1 MNAKIGLRKNPKRTD
16 LATVVPLSTPFVLF
30 VDPSS
35 ACNFK
40 CTFCPT
46 GDLALLKSINR
57 FQGILKLADLEKIV
71 SDVRQFKAPIK
82 VLRLYKDGEPLVNKN
97 FAEMIAIAKDSAC
110 FEAIDTTTNGALLT
124 HEKSEKIISAGI
136 NLINISI
143 DGLDSEQFLK
153 FTKAKIDFEKFLE
166 NLKYLYSI
174 KGACKIV
181 IKTTKEIIGNDRV
194 QEFYDT
200 FGDMCDQIGVENTS
214 PCWPD
219 FDVEERMGITITE
232 GLYGNEILDQT
243 ACPYLFYS
251 MSVNSDMKVS
261 ACFVDWS
268 RDLIIGD
275 ARANSLAEIWDSK
288 EMNAHRSAH
297 LSGKRDWHGTCGNC
311 GQISHCGPDSI
322 EESISEISVKFRLS
336 GRFDGLEETMKKV
349 GYSERPNRRKLIPVI
364 EL

>member
-1 MNAKIGLRKNPKRTD
+1 MNAKIGSRKNPKRTN

-35 ACNFK
+35 ACNFR

-57 FQGILKLADLEKIV
+57 FQGTLKLADFEKIV
-71 SDVRQFKAPIK
+71 NDVRQFEVPIK
-82 VLRLYKDGEPLVNKN
+82 VLRLYKDGEPFVNKN
-97 FAEMIAIAKDSAC
+97 LAEMIGIAKESTC

-124 HEKSEKIISAGI
+124 HEKSEKIVSAGI
-136 NLINISI
+136 DLINISI
-143 DGLDSEQFLK
+143 DGLDSAQFLK
-153 FTKAKIDFEKFLE
+153 FAKAKIDFDKFLE
-166 NLKYLYSI
+166 NIKYLFSI
-174 KGACKIV
+174 RGRCKIV

-194 QEFYDT
+194 SEFYDT
-200 FGDMCDQIGVENTS
+200 FGEMCDQIGIENTS

-232 GLYGNEILDQT
+232 GLYGNEILEQT

-251 MSVNSDMKVS
+251 MSVNSDMKAS

-275 ARANSLAEIWDSK
+275 VRTNSLVEIWDSK
-288 EMNAHRSAH
+288 EMNAHRLAH
-297 LSGKRDWHGTCGNC
+297 LSGKRDLHDTCGNC

-322 EESISEISVKFRLS
+322 EESISEIVFRFRSS
-336 GRFDGLEETMKKV
+336 GRFDGLEETMRKV
-349 GYSERPNRRKLIPVI
+349 GYSEKYNQRKLIPVTG
-364 EL
+364 L

>member
-1 MNAKIGLRKNPKRTD
+1 MNAKIGSRKNPKRTN

-35 ACNFK
+35 ACNFR

-57 FQGILKLADLEKIV
+57 FQGTLKLADFEKIV
-71 SDVRQFKAPIK
+71 NDVRQFEVPIK

-97 FAEMIAIAKDSAC
+97 LAEMIGIAKESTC

-124 HEKSEKIISAGI
+124 HEKSEKIVSAGI
-136 NLINISI
+136 DLINISI
-143 DGLDSEQFLK
+143 DGLDSAQFLK
-153 FTKAKIDFEKFLE
+153 FAKAKIDFDKFLE
-166 NLKYLYSI
+166 NIKYLFSI
-174 KGACKIV
+174 RGRCKIV

-194 QEFYDT
+194 SEFYDT
-200 FGDMCDQIGVENTS
+200 FGEMCDQIGIENTS

-232 GLYGNEILDQT
+232 GLYGNEILEQT

-251 MSVNSDMKVS
+251 MSVNSDMKAS

-275 ARANSLAEIWDSK
+275 VRTNSLVEIWDSK
-288 EMNAHRSAH
+288 EMNAHRLAH
-297 LSGKRDWHGTCGNC
+297 LSGKRDLHDTCGNC

-322 EESISEISVKFRLS
+322 EESISEIVFRFRSS
-336 GRFDGLEETMKKV
+336 GRFDGLEETMRKV
-349 GYSERPNRRKLIPVI
+349 GYSEKYNQRKLIPVTG
-364 EL
+364 L

>member
-1 MNAKIGLRKNPKRTD
+1 MKAKIGPRKNPQRTD
-16 LATVVPLSTPFVLF
+16 LSKIVPLSTPFVLF

-57 FQGILKLADLEKIV
+57 FQGTLKLSDFEKIV
-71 SDVRQFKAPIK
+71 NDVRQFEVPIK

-97 FAEMIAIAKDSAC
+97 LPEMIGIAKDSGC

-124 HEKSEKIISAGI
+124 HEKSEKIIRAGI
-136 NLINISI
+136 DLINISI
-143 DGLDSEQFLK
+143 DGLDSVQFLR
-153 FTKAKIDFEKFLE
+153 FTKAKIDFDKFLE
-166 NLKYLYSI
+166 NIRYLHLI
-174 KGACKIV
+174 RGNCKIV
-181 IKTTKEIIGNDRV
+181 IKTTKEIIGADRV
-194 QEFYDT
+194 QEFYDI
-200 FGDMCDQIGVENTS
+200 FGEMCDQIGVENTS

-232 GLYGNEILDQT
+232 GLYGNEILEQT

-275 ARANSLAEIWDSK
+275 VRTNSLVEIWDSK

-297 LSGKRDWHGTCGNC
+297 LSGKRNLHNTCGNC

-322 EESISEISVKFRLS
+322 EDSLSEINYKFEAS
-336 GRFDGLEETMKKV
+336 GKFDDLEETIKKV
-349 GYSERPNRRKLIPVI
+349 GYFKKHGQRKLIPVT

>member
-1 MNAKIGLRKNPKRTD
+1 MNAKIGSRKNPKRTN

-35 ACNFK
+35 ACNFR

-46 GDLALLKSINR
+46 GDLALLKSVNR
-57 FQGILKLADLEKIV
+57 FQGTLKLADFEKIV
-71 SDVRQFKAPIK
+71 NDVRQFEVPIK
-82 VLRLYKDGEPLVNKN
+82 VLRLYKDGEPFVNKN
-97 FAEMIAIAKDSAC
+97 LAEMIGIAKESTC

-124 HEKSEKIISAGI
+124 HEKSEKIVSAGI
-136 NLINISI
+136 DLINISI
-143 DGLDSEQFLK
+143 DGLDSAQFLK
-153 FTKAKIDFEKFLE
+153 FAKAKIDFDKFLE
-166 NLKYLYSI
+166 NIKYLYSI
-174 KGACKIV
+174 RGRCKIV

-194 QEFYDT
+194 SEFYDT
-200 FGDMCDQIGVENTS
+200 FGEMCDQIGIENTS

-232 GLYGNEILDQT
+232 GLYGNEILEQT

-251 MSVNSDMKVS
+251 MSVNSDMKAS

-275 ARANSLAEIWDSK
+275 VRTNSLVEIWDSK
-288 EMNAHRSAH
+288 EMNAHRLAH
-297 LSGKRDWHGTCGNC
+297 LSGKRDLHDTCGNC

-322 EESISEISVKFRLS
+322 EESISEIVFRFRSS
-336 GRFDGLEETMKKV
+336 GRFDGLEETMRKV
-349 GYSERPNRRKLIPVI
+349 GYSEKYNQRKLIPVTG
-364 EL
+364 L